1 VNRFVELVSTEPAK
15 IMGLYPRKG
24 QLAVGSDADVAIL
37 DPNRTWTV
45 YHGDLNMSGDY
56 SCWEGWELRGKI
68 KTTILRGRVLAEDEQ
83 WVGPK
88 TAGQFVPRTLLPEIA
103 SSSPDFSATFA
114 SSAQA
119 ATV

>member
-1 VNRFVELVSTEPAK
+1 
-15 IMGLYPRKG
+15 MGLYPRKG

-45 YHGDLNMSGDY
+45 HHGDLHMSGDY

-68 KTTILRGRVLAEDEQ
+68 KTTILRGRVLVEDEQ